1 MPALT
6 TALAEILGTVQ
17 RPGDFYTAGTAEAF
31 APGLEVQGVGVIAL
45 PLVSHQAA
53 ELIAMAQRAPFGRGE
68 ETLVDTEVRRVWQIA
83 PDKVH
88 IHGSNW
94 ARSLQGVVART
105 AEGLGVGGTVE
116 ADFYKLL
123 VYDQGSF
130 FVSHRDTEKAPG
142 MFATLVVVLPSIYT
156 GGELVVRH
164 RDRAVTLE
172 MRAPDPSEVAYAA
185 FYADCPHEVLP
196 VTSGC
201 RLTLV
206 YNLLRREAGHVPQP
220 PSYTAEQES
229 VTDLLGQWAEATG
242 AADDPSPRKVIY
254 PLEHAYTPAELSF
267 AALKGADAAVAA
279 VLATAAPQADCAL
292 HLALVAL
299 EESGTAEHA
308 GGYAPRGRWASDE
321 DDDDYEIDEVYDR
334 VTTLSEWRL
343 PDGSQPDLG
352 TLPFQDDEL
361 CPPDVFKDVE
371 PDELEFNEAT
381 GNEGASFARTY
392 SRAALVL
399 WPRAGWLAVL
409 NQAGQQVTLPYL
421 AELAARWTES
431 DQDTQSP
438 LWRQAHELS
447 GYMLRAWQGPQGYD
461 MPDEQHSEAA
471 RMLRV
476 LTRLQ
481 DTARI
486 ADFLSDVSARGV
498 YGRGDNDA
506 ALAAA
511 RLLPPH
517 QAADLIAQIVTAN
530 ALQTLGACADL
541 LVRASAAAPDGPGA
555 WDLLP
560 AATALV
566 SALPGDPAR
575 KPSASVWWRATAPD
589 AAIVVDTLTALGRI
603 VPALAD
609 TAADYMLAWPTTYDA
624 DAVLVPALLRLHE
637 QSTTRDLHAVYRL
650 RDVCLQG
657 LRARIALPLEP
668 PRDWTRA
675 STLTCHCPLC
685 SELSAFLADP
695 NRQTWTIKTAEANR
709 NHLQASITSNRC
721 DLDVTTDR
729 HGRPYAL
736 VCTKNQ
742 ASYDRRATQRVAD
755 LDHVARLDQ

>member
-6 TALAEILGTVQ
+6 TALAEILSTVQ
-17 RPGDFYTAGTAEAF
+17 RPGDFYTAGATEVF
-31 APGLEVQGVGVIAL
+31 APGLEVEGVGVIAL
-45 PLVSHQAA
+45 PLVPHQAA

-88 IHGSNW
+88 IHGRSW
-94 ARSLQGVVART
+94 ARSLEAIVARA
-105 AEGLGVGGTVE
+105 AEGLGVAGAVE
-116 ADFYKLL
+116 AEFYKLL

-142 MFATLVVVLPSIYT
+142 MFATLVVVLPSLYT

-164 RDRAVTLE
+164 KDRAVTLE
-172 MRAPDPSEVAYAA
+172 MRAPDPSEVAFAA

-220 PSYTAEQES
+220 PSYTAEQDH
-229 VTDLLGQWAEATG
+229 VTTLLRQWAETTG
-242 AADDPSPRKVIY
+242 EADDQSPRKVIY

-267 AALKGADAAVAA
+267 AALKGADAAAAA
-279 VLATAAPQADCAL
+279 VLSTAAQQAECAL
-292 HLALVAL
+292 HLALVSI
-299 EESGTAEHA
+299 EESGTAEHTGA
-308 GGYAPRGRWASDE
+308 YPSRGRWRSDE

-334 VTTLSEWRL
+334 VTALSDWRL
-343 PDGSQPDLG
+343 PDGGQPDLG

-371 PDELEFNEAT
+371 PDELDFNEAT

-421 AELAARWTES
+421 AELAARWAES
-431 DQDTQSP
+431 GQDAQSL

-461 MPDEQHSEAA
+461 IPDEQHSEAA

-486 ADFLSDVSARGV
+486 ADFLSDVSAKGL

-506 ALAAA
+506 LLAAA
-511 RLLPPH
+511 RLLPP
-517 QAADLIAQIVTAN
+517 QRAAELIAQIVAAN
-530 ALQTLGACADL
+530 APQTIGACADL
-541 LVRASAAAPDGPGA
+541 LARAAAAPDGPGA
-555 WDLLP
+555 WDLRP

-575 KPSASVWWRATAPD
+575 KPTTTMWWRTAAPD
-589 AAIVVDTLTALGRI
+589 AAVVVDTLTALGRI
-603 VPALAD
+603 APALAD
-609 TAADYMLAWPTTYDA
+609 AAADYMLAWPTTYDA

-637 QSTTRDLHAVYRL
+637 QPATRDLPAVRHL
-650 RDVCLQG
+650 RDVCLEG
-657 LRARIALPLEP
+657 LRTRIALPLEP

-675 STLTCHCPLC
+675 SALTCHCPLC

-695 NRQTWTIKTAEANR
+695 SRRIWTIKTAEANR
-709 NHLQASITSNRC
+709 NHLQASITSNGC

-742 ASYDRRATQRVAD
+742 ASYDRRATQRTAD
-755 LDHVARLDQ
+755 LDHLARLEQ

>member
-1 MPALT
+1 MPPLT
-6 TALAEILGTVQ
+6 TALAEILSAVQ
-17 RPGDFYTAGTAEAF
+17 RPGDFYTAGATEVF
-31 APGLEVQGVGVIAL
+31 APGLEVEGVGVIAL
-45 PLVSHQAA
+45 PLVPHQAA

-88 IHGSNW
+88 IHGRNW
-94 ARSLQGVVART
+94 ARSLEAIVAGA
-105 AEGLGVGGTVE
+105 AEGLGVAGTVE
-116 ADFYKLL
+116 AEFYKLL

-142 MFATLVVVLPSIYT
+142 MFATLVVVLPSLYT

-164 RDRAVTLE
+164 KDRAVTLE
-172 MRAPDPSEVAYAA
+172 MRAPDPSEVAFAA

-220 PSYTAEQES
+220 PSYTAEQDH
-229 VTDLLGQWAEATG
+229 VTTLLRQWAETTG
-242 AADDPSPRKVIY
+242 EADDQSPRKVIY

-267 AALKGADAAVAA
+267 AALKGADAAAAA
-279 VLATAAPQADCAL
+279 VLSTAAQQAECAL
-292 HLALVAL
+292 HLALVSI
-299 EESGTAEHA
+299 EESGTAEHTGA
-308 GGYAPRGRWASDE
+308 YPSRGRWRSDE

-334 VTTLSEWRL
+334 VTALSDWRL
-343 PDGSQPDLG
+343 PDGGQPDLG

-371 PDELEFNEAT
+371 PDELDFNEAT

-421 AELAARWTES
+421 AELAARWAES
-431 DQDTQSP
+431 DQDAQSP

-461 MPDEQHSEAA
+461 IPDEQHSEAA

-481 DTARI
+481 DTERI
-486 ADFLSDVSARGV
+486 ADFLSDVSAKGL

-506 ALAAA
+506 VLAAA
-511 RLLPPH
+511 RLLPPPR
-517 QAADLIAQIVTAN
+517 AADLIAQIVAAN
-530 ALQTLGACADL
+530 APQTIGACADL
-541 LVRASAAAPDGPGA
+541 LARAAAAPDGPGA
-555 WDLLP
+555 WDLRP

-575 KPSASVWWRATAPD
+575 KPTTTMWWRTAAPD
-589 AAIVVDTLTALGRI
+589 AAVVVDTLTALGRI
-603 VPALAD
+603 APALAD
-609 TAADYMLAWPTTYDA
+609 AAADYMLAWPTTYDA

-637 QSTTRDLHAVYRL
+637 QPATRDLAAVRHL
-650 RDVCLQG
+650 RDVCLEG
-657 LRARIALPLEP
+657 LRTRIALPLEP

-675 STLTCHCPLC
+675 SALTCHCPLC

-695 NRQTWTIKTAEANR
+695 SRRIWTIKTAEANR
-709 NHLQASITSNRC
+709 NHLQASITSNGC

-742 ASYDRRATQRVAD
+742 ASYDRRATQRTAD
-755 LDHVARLDQ
+755 LDHLARLES

>member
-1 MPALT
+1 MPPLT
-6 TALAEILGTVQ
+6 TALAEILSAVQ
-17 RPGDFYTAGTAEAF
+17 RPGDFYTAGATEVF
-31 APGLEVQGVGVIAL
+31 APGLEVEGVGVIAL
-45 PLVSHQAA
+45 PLVPHQAA

-83 PDKVH
+83 PNKVH
-88 IHGSNW
+88 IHGRNW
-94 ARSLQGVVART
+94 ARSLEAIVARA
-105 AEGLGVGGTVE
+105 AEGLGVAGTVE
-116 ADFYKLL
+116 AEFYKLL

-130 FVSHRDTEKAPG
+130 FVSHRDAEKAPG
-142 MFATLVVVLPSIYT
+142 MFATLVVVLPSLYT

-164 RDRAVTLE
+164 KDRAVTLE
-172 MRAPDPSEVAYAA
+172 MRAPDPSEVAFAA

-220 PSYTAEQES
+220 PSYTAEQDH
-229 VTDLLGQWAEATG
+229 VTTLLRQWAETTG
-242 AADDPSPRKVIY
+242 EADDPSPRKVIY

-267 AALKGADAAVAA
+267 AALKGADAAAAA
-279 VLATAAPQADCAL
+279 VLSTAAQQAECAL
-292 HLALVAL
+292 HLALVSI
-299 EESGTAEHA
+299 EESGTAEHTGA
-308 GGYAPRGRWASDE
+308 YPSRGRWRSDE

-334 VTTLSEWRL
+334 VTALSDWRL
-343 PDGSQPDLG
+343 PDGGQPDLG

-371 PDELEFNEAT
+371 PDELDFNEAT

-421 AELAARWTES
+421 AELAARWAES
-431 DQDTQSP
+431 GQDAQSL

-447 GYMLRAWQGPQGYD
+447 GYMLRAWQDPQGYD
-461 MPDEQHSEAA
+461 IPDEQHSEAA

-486 ADFLSDVSARGV
+486 ADFLSDVSAKGF

-506 ALAAA
+506 VLAAA
-511 RLLPPH
+511 RLLPPPR
-517 QAADLIAQIVTAN
+517 AADLIAQIVTAN
-530 ALQTLGACADL
+530 APQTIGACADL
-541 LVRASAAAPDGPGA
+541 LARAAAAPDGPGA
-555 WDLLP
+555 WDLP
-560 AATALV
+560 AAATALV

-575 KPSASVWWRATAPD
+575 KPNTTMWWRTAAID
-589 AAIVVDTLTALGRI
+589 AAVVVDAMTALGRI
-603 VPALAD
+603 APALAD
-609 TAADYMLAWPTTYDA
+609 AAADYMLAWPTTYDA

-637 QSTTRDLHAVYRL
+637 QPATRDLPAVRHL
-650 RDVCLQG
+650 RDVCLEG
-657 LRARIALPLEP
+657 LRTRIALPLEP

-675 STLTCHCPLC
+675 SALTCHCPLC

-695 NRQTWTIKTAEANR
+695 SRRIWTIKTAEANR
-709 NHLQASITSNRC
+709 NHLQASITSNGC

-742 ASYDRRATQRVAD
+742 ASYDRRATQRTAD
-755 LDHVARLDQ
+755 LDHLARLES